1 MSDLFSMIVYREVQL
16 CSCSE
21 LLVCL
26 KVLFHGHCSGI
37 GNLSRV
43 ILFTKEAT
51 VFTLKMLLCSLI
63 PTKHIFS
70 TMSGSTNQIN
80 WKFRMLYVYVLH
92 TPQFLRLYMKTTNVT
107 LVEVGFLSKSSRL
120 VLVSKK
126 YSKLKF

>member
-70 TMSGSTNQIN
+70 TMSGSNFVCYMFMFYI
-80 WKFRMLYVYVLH
+80 Y

-120 VLVSKK
+120 VLVSQK